1 MKRLTCSLLVLC
13 MLLSL
18 AACGSKPGDSSSPP
32 SNTPNGN
39 VTSAPGGGDE
49 PGSELFPERT
59 EPITVT
65 FWHSNTQESIVKT
78 FTEIVDSFNA
88 LDNNITVE
96 LVQYS
101 SADDLNTAVTGAIMS
116 GTAPDLV
123 MGSTIYII
131 DYLNAGALVDMTPYI
146 ESEEYGLDLSDF
158 YDCWLENSNNYD
170 IPGYYGLPM
179 LPYSEVVYYNKT
191 FFEEHNYQIPETW
204 EDMEALCRQ
213 IKADTGI
220 TGFGWDNHAKMFTT
234 MAEQAGA
241 GYTDSKGNLLFT
253 ETLDTVVDKVSW
265 YNGLVQEGIFRTAGE
280 SHYFSGPFANQE
292 IPMYIGSGV
301 ESMYLDQKIDPNNPF
316 TWSTFPVPYFANEGK
331 RAVFCENHELAIID
345 QNEPDYDKRLAAWEF
360 VRYFETGDAALK
372 MAQVGAYLPAL
383 KSVAASDEW
392 LSSANDCQLT
402 GASQMEYFYPFYGFD
417 NGRFTSSAIYSDLR
431 SYMGDVLENGADL
444 QGAIDTLLGMYG
456 S

>member
-1 MKRLTCSLLVLC
+1 MKRLTGILLALC
-13 MLLSL
+13 MLFSL
-18 AACGSKPGDSSSPP
+18 AACGSSGKDNTTPP
-32 SNTPNGN
+32 
-39 VTSAPGGGDE
+39 
-49 PGSELFPERT
+49 PGSTGADTPGSGGADALFPERT
-59 EPITVT
+59 EPITIT
-65 FWHSNTQESIVKT
+65 FWHSNTQESIVNT

-88 LDNNITVE
+88 LDNGITIE

-123 MGSTIYII
+123 MGSTIFII

-146 ESEEYGLDLSDF
+146 ESEEYGLDLTDF

-170 IPGYYGLPM
+170 IPGFYGLPM

-191 FFEEHNYQIPETW
+191 FFDQHGYEIPETW

-234 MAEQAGA
+234 MAEQVAG
-241 GYTDSKGNLLFT
+241 GYTDHKGELLFMND
-253 ETLDTVVDKVSW
+253 LDAVMEKVSW
-265 YNGLVQEGIFRTAGE
+265 YNDLVQEGIFRTAGE
-280 SHYFSGPFANQE
+280 SRYFSGPFANQE

-301 ESMYLDQKIDPNNPF
+301 ESAYIDQKIDPSAPF
-316 TWSTFPVPYFANEGK
+316 EWSTFAVPYFANEGT
-331 RAVFCENHELAIID
+331 RAVFCESHELAIID
-345 QNEPDYDKRLAAWEF
+345 QGEPDYDRRLAAWEF
-360 VRYFETGDAALK
+360 IRYFETGEAALK

-383 KSVAASDEW
+383 KSIATSDEW
-392 LSSANDCQLT
+392 LSTANDCQLT
-402 GASQMEYFYPFYGFD
+402 GASQMDYFYPFYGFD

-431 SYMGDVLENGADL
+431 SGMGDVLENGADL
-444 QGAIDTLLGMYG
+444 QSTMDTLLGMYG